1 MGKNRHIGSSLDAFL
16 TEEGILSEVEKVA
29 YKRILAWQIRK
40 SMKEKH
46 LSKAEMARVM
56 KTSRAALDRL
66 LDPRNG
72 SVTLRTIER
81 AAAAVGKRLRI
92 ELVDATPSK

>member
-1 MGKNRHIGSSLDAFL
+1 
-16 TEEGILSEVEKVA
+16 
-29 YKRILAWQIRK
+29 
-40 SMKEKH
+40 
-46 LSKAEMARVM
+46 MARTM

-92 ELVDATPSK
+92 ELVDVTPSK